1 MTIVHE
7 GSWHGEASML
17 VDLARGFY
25 EWAPFRAP
33 DTIGILEGL
42 VDTVVEPVDPEWEP
56 DYDLYEYSPTPYWTI
71 ERMFE
76 DL

>member
-1 MTIVHE
+1 MANE
-7 GSWHGEASML
+7 EDWHAEANVL

-25 EWAPFRAP
+25 GWAPFPAP
-33 DTIGILEGL
+33 RTIGILEGL
-42 VDTVVEPVDPEWEP
+42 IDDVMLPGEPDPEPDDYWGFEP
-56 DYDLYEYSPTPYWTI
+56 EPYWTI